1 MTTLMNK
8 CGTIKETKMPKNK
21 SKTALIKIQN
31 KIGKKAGLSAWR
43 REQQLEKLNAG
54 ETNQKS

>member
-1 MTTLMNK
+1 
-8 CGTIKETKMPKNK
+8 MPKNK

>member
-1 MTTLMNK
+1 
-8 CGTIKETKMPKNK
+8 MPKNK

-43 REQQLEKLNAG
+43 RDKQMEKLNAG
-54 ETNQKS
+54 EVSSKG